1 MRLQNIIETIRRTK
15 IGYYAKN
22 ILRQAVPT
30 VIYQSVLSRKLS
42 VLKNYDR
49 AYIADRVNYY
59 NKLKVPVQLGEEGVA
74 LKDIEV
80 FGKFKTYKFDTFEYT
95 RYFNRS
101 LKIKFLNGDVNHIE
115 PLPTIQKS
123 RPLFPG
129 NVPPDNTNAVIL
141 KLDKKRH
148 FVFVKDKIPFAEKKN
163 MLIGRGA
170 MTQPH
175 RIRFMEQFFNNP
187 LCNLGQVNRH
197 GGNPN
202 WIKPK
207 ISIAEHLAYK
217 FILSLEGNDVATN
230 LKWVMSSNSIAVMA
244 QPRYET
250 WFMEGRLIPDYHY
263 ILIKDDYSDLEEK
276 LQYYIT
282 HPEKAQAIVGN
293 ANAFVKQFFNKKQED
308 LISLLVLEKYFYYTS
323 QINGAYIK

>member
-1 MRLQNIIETIRRTK
+1 MGFRDIRATIKRTK

-22 ILRQAVPT
+22 ILRQFVPT
-30 VIYQSVLSRKLS
+30 LIYQSALSQKLS
-42 VLKNYDR
+42 ALKKYDG

-59 NKLKVPVQLGEEGVA
+59 NKLNQHTQLGDKGIA
-74 LKDIEV
+74 LKDVAI

-95 RYFNRS
+95 RYFKRS

-129 NVPPDNTNAVIL
+129 NTPPDNTNAVLL

-148 FVFVKDKIPFAEKKN
+148 FVFVKDRVPFAEKKD

-175 RIRFMEQFFNNP
+175 RIRFMEQFFDNP
-187 LCNLGQVNRH
+187 ICDLGQVNKV
-197 GGNPN
+197 GGNPL
-202 WIKPK
+202 WVKPK
-207 ISIAEHLAYK
+207 ISIPKHLEYK

-250 WFMEGRLIPDYHY
+250 WFMEGRLVPDYHY

-276 LQYYIT
+276 LHYYIN
-282 HPEKAQAIVGN
+282 HPQKAQAIVNN
-293 ANAFVKQFFNKKQED
+293 ANAYIQQFLNKKQED
-308 LISLLVLEKYFYYTS
+308 LIALLVLEKYFYYTS
-323 QINGAYIK
+323 QIAERSI